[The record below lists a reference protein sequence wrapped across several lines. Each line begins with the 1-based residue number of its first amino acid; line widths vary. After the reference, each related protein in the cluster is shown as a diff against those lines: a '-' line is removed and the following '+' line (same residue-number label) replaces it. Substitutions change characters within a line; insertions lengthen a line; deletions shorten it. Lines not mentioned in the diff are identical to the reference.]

1 MPGVA
6 NVHLPSQLV
15 VALVGTPVQVGAEPI
30 QTTAAGV
37 FASWSVNM
45 TSPPAA
51 IVIFSEGSGFAPEP
65 DVQHGHSASTQ
76 FWLTSSFASDG
87 LAASAGSTA
96 TAAPNSAARAKS
108 KSVREPHREP
118 TFLVLD
124 VRMANRWAPCVHG
137 GIPAVYPLKT
147 PARRDPSR
155 CASPLP

>member
-15 VALVGTPVQVGAEPI
+15 VALVGTPVQAGAEPI

-37 FASWSVNM
+37 LASWSVNM
-45 TSPPAA
+45 TPPPAA

-87 LAASAGSTA
+87 LAARAGSTA
-96 TAAPNSAARAKS
+96 TAAPNNAARAES
-108 KSVREPHREP
+108 KSVRDLIVNP
-118 TFLVLD
+118 TFPVLD
-124 VRMANRWAPCVHG
+124 VHMAIAG
-137 GIPAVYPLKT
+137 
-147 PARRDPSR
+147 RR
-155 CASPLP
+155 A